1 MFPDSG
7 FKCFIA
13 GYILGKILKKMVVV
27 YLIFE
32 KMLGDVSF
40 VFVYLSLI
48 NILLF
53 KMLIVGIYLE
63 INGIPMILCLIS
75 VIWNICLKWFG

>member
-1 MFPDSG
+1 M
-7 FKCFIA
+7 
-13 GYILGKILKKMVVV
+13 
-27 YLIFE
+27 
-32 KMLGDVSF
+32 SF

-75 VIWNICLKWFG
+75 VIWNICLNGLVKIFVLLHCSCGEKK